1 VRLPFRLTQLLIL
14 NRSLDLTLE
23 KQAADYRDA
32 VPDHKREKAFL
43 TSAGHSARNGEPN
56 LPELDFA

>member
-1 VRLPFRLTQLLIL
+1 VHRLPRLSQLLNL
-14 NRSLDLTLE
+14 KRSLDLTLE

-43 TSAGHSARNGEPN
+43 TNASHSATNGDSDA
-56 LPELDFA
+56 PELIHA